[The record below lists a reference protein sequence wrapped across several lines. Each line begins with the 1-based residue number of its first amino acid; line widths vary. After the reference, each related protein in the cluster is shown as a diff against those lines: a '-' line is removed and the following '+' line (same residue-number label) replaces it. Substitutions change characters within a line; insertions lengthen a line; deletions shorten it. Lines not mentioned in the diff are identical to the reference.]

1 MRFVGLMEREEWE
14 GAERTRCSALLR
26 ACWLAVLVLTGPTVH
41 GASWTPVIEPV
52 SDLVLEQ
59 GEALGGTSP
68 SPDTAQRRV
77 LKATGLVGEWHATGL
92 PAALYL
98 KTLNL
103 SVGQNTAELL
113 GSANDYPGE
122 YTVVV
127 TASNMQ
133 SYGQRVFKITL
144 RAAIPEITSPTNASA
159 RVGED
164 FNYQVKAT
172 HHPIWFEAA
181 GLPAGLTINRA
192 TGVISG
198 RPTQVGVF
206 QVILSAD
213 SGFNVGTATLE
224 LEVNPPPLPVVT
236 SPTNGVAILGEAFS
250 YQVEATSGPIRFE
263 ADGLPAGL
271 AIDETSGIISGI
283 PTKAGVYHV
292 HLTAAHEFGA
302 GSEWLELD
310 VRALRIKGLFH
321 HYSTPYL
328 LDFAFSLSDGQ
339 GRAVMTDPSD
349 LGVKCLEDGREISLT
364 ETAFL
369 LARNRKPLECQLV
382 LDYTGSLSDVA
393 VNGDGDQDG
402 VSDAVEAME
411 AATLAFING
420 QPEDAQ
426 LGLYEFHREDR
437 EPQVVQTLTGDK
449 TVLSDA
455 LGGLRQKYVH
465 EWHASSRCWDA
476 TMAAVQG
483 FSEIILER
491 QRSVYDEQR
500 CVFLLSDGN
509 DESSTNDPSGIVAEA
524 MRRRVAVYVMGFG
537 AELNEPPL
545 QAISEGT
552 GGRYYRAADA
562 DALGE
567 RFEDFRRELESHY
580 LLRWSTLQRPGSLP
594 FNPTFEIR
602 DGELVAR
609 SPGSDGSTNVRP
621 YNAADYAGTLTAGV
635 LRLMANA
642 EENPT
647 AVTLRAVYVPRFV
660 RRLRVNV
667 RASEPFTVELMSS
680 NRGELLEG
688 WTLSETPDG
697 EGGRWLECVSP
708 SLAGAATRMNS
719 LPYGAMGNL
728 VKFRFQQPI
737 RVPEVFSRFEVDNTV
752 YQSTGGQ
759 SFAVENFLAIATFV
773 RLPSEVGPI
782 SQLTF
787 GTVTGSRYQVEFSTQ
802 LPLWTPLGPPQHG
815 TGGNL
820 TVLDP
825 VAPEDTGGR
834 LYRVRI
840 E

>member
-1 MRFVGLMEREEWE
+1 MW
-14 GAERTRCSALLR
+14 
-26 ACWLAVLVLTGPTVH
+26 TGPTVH

-52 SDLVLEQ
+52 PDLVLEQ
-59 GEALGGTSP
+59 GEALGGTSS
-68 SPDTAQRRV
+68 SPDTAQRLV
-77 LKATGLVGEWHATGL
+77 LKASGLVGEWHATGL

-127 TASNMQ
+127 TASNME
-133 SYGQRVFKITL
+133 SYGQRVFTITL
-144 RAAIPEITSPTNASA
+144 RAAIPKIKSPTNAAA

-172 HHPIWFEAA
+172 YHPIWFEAA

-224 LEVNPPPLPVVT
+224 LEVQAPPT
-236 SPTNGVAILGEAFS
+236 
-250 YQVEATSGPIRFE
+250 
-263 ADGLPAGL
+263 
-271 AIDETSGIISGI
+271 
-283 PTKAGVYHV
+283 
-292 HLTAAHEFGA
+292 
-302 GSEWLELD
+302 
-310 VRALRIKGLFH
+310 LRIKGLFH

-339 GRAVMTDPSD
+339 GRAVTTDPSD
-349 LGVKCLEDGREISLT
+349 LGVKCLEDGREISVT

-420 QPEDAQ
+420 QPGDTQ
-426 LGLYEFHREDR
+426 LGLYEFHREDQ

-465 EWHASSRCWDA
+465 DWHASSRCWDA

-552 GGRYYRAADA
+552 GGRYYQAADA

-609 SPGSDGSTNVRP
+609 STGSNGSTNVRP
-621 YNAADYAGTLTAGV
+621 YNAADYAGTLTAGL

-697 EGGRWLECVSP
+697 EGGRWIECVSP

-759 SFAVENFLAIATFV
+759 SFAVVNFLAIATFV

-834 LYRVRI
+834 LYRVRL